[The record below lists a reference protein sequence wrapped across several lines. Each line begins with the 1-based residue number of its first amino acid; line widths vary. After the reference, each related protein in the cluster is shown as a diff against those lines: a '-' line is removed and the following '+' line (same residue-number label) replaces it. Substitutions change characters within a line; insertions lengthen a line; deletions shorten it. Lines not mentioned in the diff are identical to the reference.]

1 MYVYTDSTSYSYTRI
16 IYENAVTHTCYR
28 HTCYRCRHTCYP
40 AMLRTYPPRLP
51 ATSPPSP
58 HMLPPYHIHTYPSLE
73 GVPFS
78 WSSIRASTAPSVG
91 EFAAGARARAAAA
104 EFAARRSAKRLEKF
118 MMARRR
124 RQQQQDL
131 QQLLPT
137 AATKGYQVGDTKVD
151 STNARDMVPYNYISH
166 IYETLNGSHIII

>member
-1 MYVYTDSTSYSYTRI
+1 
-16 IYENAVTHTCYR
+16 
-28 HTCYRCRHTCYP
+28 
-40 AMLRTYPPRLP
+40 ML
-51 ATSPPSP
+51 PS
-58 HMLPPYHIHTYPSLE
+58 HMLPLPSHMLPGHAAHIPTATARHVTALTTHATAIPHSYIPFS
-73 GVPFS
+73 GGRAVFHFS